1 MVTKKILV
9 IDYDQNSLAH
19 LQGVLTKEG
28 FQVVTASDGQAGW
41 DKYNKELPDLVLME
55 AMLPKV
61 HGFEL
66 CQRITSERN
75 SQATVFIMTGV
86 YKDRVYRTEA
96 LRTYGA
102 AEYFEK
108 PLRMGDLM
116 ASICSVLG
124 KPEPRP
130 EAAQPA
136 KPEAA
141 PAVPRKREKS
151 KSDDD
156 IFSLPPDI
164 DRLSREIP
172 KVDLP
177 KARKPSAGR
186 RETPA
191 DAGLVSLTDELLK
204 SVVIEPG
211 PAKKKAPGTGGGN
224 GNGHD
229 GVDIDQFLK
238 SALVGLDLEKEKV
251 KVPKTAPLPSP
262 PAEEKPRPTPPPPP
276 PPAPVLK
283 PKPVMAPPPPEP
295 AIERPKFEKPKP
307 APMQTPVPRPEPPF
321 PSPKPTTILT
331 PGDPGSDISPFF
343 TPTKPK
349 PEAPK
354 ETPRVPPTPPP
365 PVFPAAAPKAP
376 KPVEKPKPE
385 PARPEPVRHEAAKPE
400 PMKPHPKIPEVVPT
414 ASGDIFQHREIFEH
428 VGEDKPKKGFPVLAA
443 VAVAVAAVA
452 VAAYFVL
459 RPKPAPPVQE
469 KVQAPAQAVET
480 VPPPVTTVEEPP
492 PAEVKPEPVKP
503 KPKPQAKKSEPAPP
517 VIEGIVPAVV
527 QSGAPSL
534 TPTKPGADGSGRSS
548 AGSDGPVQIDPPSAK
563 TEEQSPALKTEASSS
578 QPPAQPATTVTET
591 PADPGP
597 ADAPEGP
604 PVQEGDLVELASVT
618 APPVLVKQVNP
629 VYPSAAQRLGIG
641 GAITINALID
651 EKGTV
656 IDTGILKGI
665 LDDKGLGKAAEAAVR
680 KWKFEPARK
689 NGVAVKVWK
698 SFVINFQPG
707 AMGDGDPQGVI

>member
-19 LQGVLTKEG
+19 LQGILTQEG
-28 FQVVTASDGQAGW
+28 FQVVTASDGQVGW

-108 PLRMGDLM
+108 PLRMGELM
-116 ASICSVLG
+116 ASIFAILG

-130 EAAQPA
+130 EAARPA

-141 PAVPRKREKS
+141 PAESRKREKP

-156 IFSLPPDI
+156 IFSLPPDL

-172 KVDLP
+172 KIDLP
-177 KARKPSAGR
+177 KARKPSAVR
-186 RETPA
+186 REAPA
-191 DAGLVSLTDELLK
+191 DAGFVSLADELLK
-204 SVVIEPG
+204 SVVVEPS
-211 PAKKKAPGTGGGN
+211 PAKKQAPETGGGN

-238 SALVGLDLEKEKV
+238 SALAGLDLEKEKV
-251 KVPKTAPLPSP
+251 KAPKTAPLPPP

-276 PPAPVLK
+276 PPPVLK
-283 PKPVMAPPPPEP
+283 PKPVTPPPPP
-295 AIERPKFEKPKP
+295 APAVEKPRFEKPQP
-307 APMQTPVPRPEPPF
+307 AQTQAPSPRPEPAF
-321 PSPKPTTILT
+321 AAPKPTTILT

-354 ETPRVPPTPPP
+354 EAPRVPLTPRP
-365 PVFPAAAPKAP
+365 PVFPAAAPKVP

-385 PARPEPVRHEAAKPE
+385 PTRSEPARSEPVRHEAAKPE
-400 PMKPHPKIPEVVPT
+400 PKIREIMPT
-414 ASGDIFQHREIFEH
+414 ASGDIFRQSEIFEH

-469 KVQAPAQAVET
+469 KVQVQAPAVET
-480 VPPPVTTVEEPP
+480 VPPPVQTVEEPP

-503 KPKPQAKKSEPAPP
+503 KPKPQAKKSEPEPA

-527 QSGAPSL
+527 QSGAPAL
-534 TPTKPGADGSGRSS
+534 TATKPGAGGGGLANGGSE
-548 AGSDGPVQIDPPSAK
+548 GPVKIDLPPAK
-563 TEEQSPALKTEASSS
+563 TEAPPPPVKTETSSS
-578 QPPAQPATTVTET
+578 QPSAQPATTVTEA
-591 PADPGP
+591 PVVSVP
-597 ADAPEGP
+597 ADAADDT
-604 PVQEGDLVELASVT
+604 PVQEGDLVELGSVT
-618 APPVLVKQVNP
+618 ALPVLVKQVNP

-641 GAITINALID
+641 GAITVNALID
-651 EKGTV
+651 EKGNV

-707 AMGDGDPQGVI
+707 ATGDGTPQGVI